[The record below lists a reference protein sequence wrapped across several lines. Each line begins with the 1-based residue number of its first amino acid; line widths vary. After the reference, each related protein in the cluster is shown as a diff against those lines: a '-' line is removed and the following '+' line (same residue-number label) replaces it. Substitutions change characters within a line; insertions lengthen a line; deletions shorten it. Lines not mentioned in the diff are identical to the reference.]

1 MRILEQLK
9 PLGLLFLRV
18 ALGVIFIYHGYP
30 KLFSGTQ
37 QMMDFFRHIGLPGY
51 FVFVA
56 GVFEFFGGIL
66 LIIGLFTRIAGFLL
80 AAEMLVALWKV
91 HGMFSH
97 PSAVDDYQF
106 PLACC
111 AGAFALATVGAG
123 LISFDHI
130 LFRDRGKGT
139 RKSKE

>member
-37 QMMDFFRHIGLPGY
+37 QMMGFFRNIGLPGY

-80 AAEMLVALWKV
+80 AAEMVVALWKV

>member
-1 MRILEQLK
+1 MKTLEQLK

-37 QMMDFFRHIGLPGY
+37 QMMGFFKHIGLPGY

-56 GVFEFFGGIL
+56 GVLEFFGGIL
-66 LIIGLFTRIAGFLL
+66 LIIGLFTRLAGLL
-80 AAEMLVALWKV
+80 LTCEMLVALWKA
-91 HGMFSH
+91 HGLFSH
-97 PSAVDDYQF
+97 PAAVDNYQF

-111 AGAFALATVGAG
+111 AGAFALATIGAG
-123 LISFDHI
+123 IISLDQI
-130 LFRDRGKGT
+130 LFRERGKSS
-139 RKSKE
+139 RKSKD